1 MQHMGFPGKSGKSS
15 TADNEVAEAGVPE
28 VDTEEAQWPQE
39 TDRKDSGA
47 RSGIRQ
53 HGVK

>member
-1 MQHMGFPGKSGKSS
+1 MWFPGKSVKSS

-28 VDTEEAQWPQE
+28 VDTEEPQWPQE

-47 RSGIRQ
+47 RGGIRQ